1 MPPTTPPAVKT
12 RFTNKVG
19 DRVTVMTDGTK
30 TRVPAVPQT
39 DVPVAAIDSGTPK
52 LSIPEITPPTIT
64 TPAVDPSLTP
74 EALNAQTE
82 AAQAVQAGAKVA
94 EGEAAIRSANA
105 TLGTESAKRTEL
117 ETKAGIPQAQDDLRR
132 LSTGLAAAT
141 ADLRQFDLD
150 NVNTIENMRV
160 GASRNDLTKRTF
172 NAASAEAGVQMAV
185 QRAGKVAS
193 IYTQQASIQVL
204 QDNVK
209 GATEA
214 IDKALNSFYDPI
226 RQELKMEEMFYQ
238 RNSQLFDSAQ
248 NRAADARLASI
259 KQQRD
264 EIDRAINL
272 SDAAVSSGYAS
283 PADIEQMSALSG
295 DPKAQADYARQ
306 VVARGAREEVALR
319 NAAAARTA
327 ANADLQRRQLINELA
342 LAGDQA
348 AIAELGYDPGA
359 PVRDKAKAEADKILQ
374 NQIDSQNETIGRVEK
389 MLAQTSAI
397 DSVTGVIQNGFLTG
411 LKGQTQTM
419 KVGDQDI
426 EVGTG
431 TATLQGGLKGMQDK
445 ADFLGNI
452 NYILAG
458 EGFKQFQKL
467 SDMGVKLTPVS
478 ELEFNKVMQ
487 SASYLNSVAE
497 IKDGQIVG
505 FGNVSPDV
513 VKAELKVM
521 LNGMAKVRDE
531 KAAIK
536 SLGIET
542 FIELQNLQAQPQ

>member
-19 DRVTVMTDGTK
+19 DKVTVMTDGTK

-52 LSIPEITPPTIT
+52 LSIPEVTPPAIT
-64 TPAVDPSLTP
+64 TPVVDPSLTP

-94 EGEAAIRSANA
+94 EGEKAIRNANA
-105 TLGTESAKRTEL
+105 TLGTEAAKRTEL
-117 ETKAGIPQAQDDLRR
+117 EAQAGIPQANEDLRR

-150 NVNTIENMRV
+150 NVNTIESMRV
-160 GASRNDLTKRTF
+160 NASRNDLTKRTF

-264 EIDRAINL
+264 EIDRAID
-272 SDAAVSSGYAS
+272 SVDAAVTSGYAS
-283 PADIEQMSALSG
+283 AADIEQMSGLSG
-295 DPKAQADYARQ
+295 DPKAQKQYAQ
-306 VVARGAREEVALR
+306 KIIARGRAEKIAQERALYRAQMDKLTSESDGTAPTSEAYSIKSMKNEEMLR
-319 NAAAARTA
+319 HLNILSQSQGTIKLLASGGTA
-327 ANADLQRRQLINELA
+327 ASIGQAIKAAGTGAAVAGPTGAAVGSVVPGAGTVAGLA
-342 LAGDQA
+342 IGTVGGFGTGLAGSLYSQH
-348 AIAELGYDPGA
+348 L
-359 PVRDKAKAEADKILQ
+359 AKQD
-374 NQIDSQNETIGRVEK
+374 V
-389 MLAQTSAI
+389 LA
-397 DSVTGVIQNGFLTG
+397 SV
-411 LKGQTQTM
+411 
-419 KVGDQDI
+419 
-426 EVGTG
+426 
-431 TATLQGGLKGMQDK
+431 
-445 ADFLGNI
+445 DFL
-452 NYILAG
+452 
-458 EGFKQFQKL
+458 
-467 SDMGVKLTPVS
+467 
-478 ELEFNKVMQ
+478 
-487 SASYLNSVAE
+487 LNSAAFQS
-497 IKDGQIVG
+497 I
-505 FGNVSPDV
+505 
-513 VKAELKVM
+513 
-521 LNGMAKVRDE
+521 RDE
-531 KAAIK
+531 KAAGVAFGALSNEERQAAARAANALIAATLIEDGISVGFRGDPESIYK
-536 SLGIET
+536 NIEVFQNAVKANQDRLNASLLPAPISAEIESVYN
-542 FIELQNLQAQPQ
+542 Q